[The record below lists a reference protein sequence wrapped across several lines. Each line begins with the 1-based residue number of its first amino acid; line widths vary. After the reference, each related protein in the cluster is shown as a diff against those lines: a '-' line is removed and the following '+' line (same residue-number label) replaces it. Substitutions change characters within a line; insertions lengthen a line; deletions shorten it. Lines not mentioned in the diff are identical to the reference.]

1 MYRCKECNAEYEI
14 KPEYCDC
21 GNDTFE
27 EIKTE
32 DTSAKNSNDDKTS
45 EAKEEKEEKT
55 DNRDT
60 QTETVV
66 VERNISEEKN
76 NTSPVIQ
83 TYAVVTFAICILLS
97 LLIIFFIGNP
107 KPDNTKNN
115 AVSSETKEQ
124 VIEQDKI
131 DYPSIDK
138 IWNDST
144 EGISEY
150 QEDSNETLNEDS
162 QIVKKKDKAE
172 NAENVESSQP
182 VKNVKSNGYDTVSKK
197 TSAPSNKIS
206 QTKNQNTTKI
216 QTKSASQKVQPKNNV
231 KKANP
236 QELAE
241 YKVKLRNHIATKI
254 AFASVVGDGS
264 CTFSFKVAADGT
276 LTGKKYVKLSENDT
290 LNEAVYNALKQ
301 VYNYRTP
308 PAGYKG
314 ETMYLTV
321 KMNNN
326 NFEVY
331 LN

>member
-32 DTSAKNSNDDKTS
+32 ETSVKNSNDNKIS
-45 EAKEEKEEKT
+45 EEKEEKT
-55 DNRDT
+55 ENRDT

-76 NTSPVIQ
+76 NNSPTIQ

-97 LLIIFFIGNP
+97 FLIIFFIGNP

-115 AVSSETKEQ
+115 AATSETKEQ
-124 VIEQDKI
+124 VTEQNKI

-150 QEDSNETLNEDS
+150 QEKSNETLDEES

-172 NAENVESSQP
+172 NVENVESSQP
-182 VKNVKSNGYDTVSKK
+182 INNVKSNGYDAVSKK
-197 TSAPSNKIS
+197 TSAPSNKINT
-206 QTKNQNTTKI
+206 TKNQNTKKI
-216 QTKSASQKVQPKNNV
+216 QTKSVPQKVQAKNNV

-236 QELAE
+236 QEIAE
-241 YKVKLRNHIATKI
+241 YKVKLRNHIAAKI

-276 LTGKKYVKLSENDT
+276 LTGKKYVKLSDNDT

-321 KMNNN
+321 KMYNN